1 MSISDAEQLTHVY
14 GSSKYQRKLKS
25 RSLYPNGETYIW
37 GFFFFASEIYHYIN
51 SMF

>member
-1 MSISDAEQLTHVY
+1 MLNNLPMFMDPLSIKGNSNPGLFD
-14 GSSKYQRKLKS
+14 
-25 RSLYPNGETYIW
+25 PNGETYIW